1 MNVVYMSSEDDM
13 DLGALIIK
21 IGYGKI
27 GKNFKDIPKY
37 LNKIYDNWGFQT
49 HNNVISI
56 LELDRMEYPRRAPSY
71 EYYWNN
77 EAYNDP
83 EVPDDYKELVHKVFC
98 LRVVGSVENYD
109 EMVGHLRTII
119 EKYGLDAY
127 ADAIRILGFEEDCWL
142 DEESQSME
150 VDSTDMESHNEC
162 LT

>member
-37 LNKIYDNWGFQT
+37 LNKIYDTWGYQT
-49 HNNVISI
+49 HNDII
-56 LELDRMEYPRRAPSY
+56 FIFELDKAEYPRRAPSY

-77 EAYNDP
+77 DVYNDP
-83 EVPDDYKELVHKVFC
+83 ELPDDYKEAVYKICC
-98 LRVVGSVENYD
+98 LRIVGGAENHD
-109 EMVGHLRTII
+109 EMVAHLRTII

-142 DEESQSME
+142 DEEPQSME
-150 VDSTDMESHNEC
+150 VDTTDTESHNEC

>member
-1 MNVVYMSSEDDM
+1 MNIEYMSSEDDM

-21 IGYGKI
+21 IGYGKR
-27 GKNFKDIPKY
+27 GKYFKDIPKY
-37 LNKIYDNWGFQT
+37 LNKIYDNWGYQT
-49 HNNVISI
+49 HNDVISI

-98 LRVVGSVENYD
+98 LRVVGGAENHD
-109 EMVGHLRTII
+109 EMVGYFRTII
-119 EKYGLDAY
+119 EKYGYDAY

-142 DEESQSME
+142 DEETQTME
-150 VDSTDMESHNEC
+150 VYSTDPETYNEC
-162 LT
+162 FT